1 MSLKNRKL
9 SVLMA
14 VGYMLAVTFAT
25 FVHHHPGSGSAGCCG
40 SCGLSSSDR
49 HELSGS
55 PHDNPRDG
63 CPDSKAPVPRSAD
76 DKDCPVCQFLAQ
88 KPAPICIIAPVVS
101 STLVEKVATVD
112 PTSPVEGIFSAW
124 HSRAPPVAE

>member
-1 MSLKNRKL
+1 MSHKNRRL

-14 VGYMLAVTFAT
+14 AGYMLVVTFSA
-25 FVHHHPGSGSAGCCG
+25 FFHHHAGYGDAGCCG
-40 SCGLSSSDR
+40 SCGLSSSD
-49 HELSGS
+49 LDGASGA
-55 PHDNPRDG
+55 PHDG
-63 CPDSKAPVPRSAD
+63 CHGSKAPVPHFAD

-101 STLVEKVATVD
+101 STLVEKVATVA
-112 PTSPVEGIFSAW
+112 PASPVEGIFSAW